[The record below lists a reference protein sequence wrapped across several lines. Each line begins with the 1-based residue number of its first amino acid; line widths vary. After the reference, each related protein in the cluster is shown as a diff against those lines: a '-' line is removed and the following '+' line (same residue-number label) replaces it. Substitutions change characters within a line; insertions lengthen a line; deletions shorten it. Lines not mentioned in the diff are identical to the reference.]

1 MTTQQAVDYYGS
13 VRSLAQALGITTQAV
28 YAWGDAPPMSVQ
40 YALQVKAGGALK
52 ASEAA

>member
-13 VRSLAQALGITTQAV
+13 VRALSLALGITTQAV
-28 YAWGDAPPMSVQ
+28 YAWGDVPPMAVQ
-40 YALQVKAGGALK
+40 YALQVKTVGVLK

>member
-1 MTTQQAVDYYGS
+1 MTTQQAVDYFGS

-28 YAWGDAPPMSVQ
+28 YAWGEVPPMAVQ
-40 YALQVKAGGALK
+40 YELQVKTGGALK